1 MSHSAPLACFHCHA
15 SHKSAD
21 NRRRLA
27 FGCAAMNARINI
39 MSSAVTVLPRYLH
52 SVGILRSV
60 CQKQIRNVSV
70 FYELTLR
77 HTGAAS
83 VSGLPATRSNCAWCA
98 RSVFAGTAPVGHHL
112 KRPFDNRFVASQN
125 PCESYANIRI
135 DFPLRLRKIN
145 RQPEKGSA
153 SSFSR
158 QS

>member
-1 MSHSAPLACFHCHA
+1 MRRDESANKDDIFRCNGSAPISPLGWHLAI
-15 SHKSAD
+15 SLPELKPERKS
-21 NRRRLA
+21 
-27 FGCAAMNARINI
+27 
-39 MSSAVTVLPRYLH
+39 
-52 SVGILRSV
+52 
-60 CQKQIRNVSV
+60 
-70 FYELTLR
+70 FYEVTLR

-83 VSGLPATRSNCAWCA
+83 VSGLPATRSNCAWWA
-98 RSVFAGTAPVGHHL
+98 RSVFAGSAPVGHHL

-145 RQPEKGSA
+145 SQPEKGSA

>member
-1 MSHSAPLACFHCHA
+1 MSHGAPLACFHCHA
-15 SHKSAD
+15 SHRSAD

-27 FGCAAMNARINI
+27 SGCAAMNARINK
-39 MSSAVTVLPRYLH
+39 MSSAVTTLPRYLH
-52 SVGILRSV
+52 SAGILRSV
-60 CQKQIRNVSV
+60 CQNRNRNASL

-98 RSVFAGTAPVGHHL
+98 RSVFAGVAPVGHHL